1 MTDLNSIYA
10 AEIADKPKFP
20 APTGNL
26 DCEIAIIGGGFTG
39 MTAALTLA
47 ENGHDVILIEADVI
61 GSGGS
66 GRNGGHVCQGWP
78 NDFHHISRQLPA
90 DEAQLIWDAGMRAV
104 DLLRQRVQRHKIDC
118 DLRFGYLHAALHDRQ
133 MQELLAMRNEWQ
145 AKGYDHLTTLDNR
158 DSLIGHIGTNAY
170 VGALHDAN
178 SGHIQP
184 LKYLYGLARAASAA
198 GARIYEHAGITA
210 LATTPDTARHD
221 ASNKVAG
228 NKGIGTKALS
238 LANGQKIT
246 AKFVLLCGNAYLQNI
261 GTRKM
266 TSRLAPVTSSIL
278 ATTPLSDNLISHI
291 LPHRAAVADCNT
303 ALNYYRIDAD
313 GRMIFG
319 GRASYTNVNLGNVER
334 DLKQRMVGVFPELAE
349 SDTAAVWS
357 GRIGITVNRI
367 PHFGTSGDGVYFV
380 QGFSGHGVALTG
392 LAGTILANHIMG
404 RSRLFSILS
413 KLHHLPFPGGFLRTP
428 ALAIGMSWYKMR
440 DYLHL

>member
-10 AEIADKPKFP
+10 AEIADKPKFSP
-20 APTGNL
+20 PTGNL
-26 DCEIAIIGGGFTG
+26 DCEIAVIGGGFTG

-47 ENGHDVILIEADVI
+47 ENGHDVVLVEADVI

-78 NDFHHISRQLPA
+78 NDFHHISRQLST
-90 DEAQLIWDAGMRAV
+90 DEAKLIWDAGMRAV

-133 MQELLAMRNEWQ
+133 MQELLAMRDEWQ
-145 AKGYDHLTTLDNR
+145 AKGYDHLTALDNR
-158 DSLIGHIGTNAY
+158 DSLADHIGTNAY

-198 GARIYEHAGITA
+198 GARIYEHAGVTA
-210 LATTPDTARHD
+210 LDTTPNTARHS
-221 ASNKVAG
+221 ASNKGTG
-228 NKGIGTKALS
+228 NKGTGIKVLS
-238 LANGQKIT
+238 LANEQKIT

-266 TSRLAPVTSSIL
+266 TGRLAPVTSSVL

-334 DLKQRMVGVFPELAE
+334 DLKQRMVDVFPELAE
-349 SDTAAVWS
+349 SDTAAAWS

-367 PHFGTSGDGVYFV
+367 PHFGTAGDGVFFV

-404 RSRLFSILS
+404 QSRLFNILS
-413 KLHHLPFPGGFLRTP
+413 KLRHLPFPGGFLRTP
-428 ALAIGMSWYKMR
+428 ALALGMSWYKMR
-440 DYLHL
+440 DYLRL